1 MEVTSVARPQAGED
15 NVHCP
20 FKPLV
25 TATSRPHPPLNLIS
39 LKQSMNISI
48 KPKMKYEAI

>member
-1 MEVTSVARPQAGED
+1 MKKGK
-15 NVHCP
+15 VHCP
-20 FKPLV
+20 FKPP
-25 TATSRPHPPLNLIS
+25 ARAASRAPSPFNLIS